1 MKKRINEVRLFGA
14 AIGDIAGSFYEFR
27 HNKDYN
33 CELFPKGCDFTDD
46 TILTAATAQATM
58 TVAVDGTDLFVETYR
73 KWGKMFPSPKGGYG
87 ASFAVW
93 LNEDTKVGY
102 NSLGNGSAMRVA
114 PCAYISPEWNEV
126 LDCATRSAIATH
138 SHWQGIRAAQAVA
151 RCIYLLNHGY
161 GTNLED
167 VIAAMRTEFM
177 YDFPSLDADY
187 ETQQM
192 LYSYSERAEDT
203 VPMAIWCA
211 LSATSFEDA
220 IRRAI
225 ALGGDADT
233 LGAITGS
240 IAECIFEIPDDMLDL
255 AKRKLDK
262 RILDTIYEFNKIYAR

>member
-46 TILTAATAQATM
+46 TILTAATAQAIM
-58 TVAVDGTDLFVETYR
+58 TVAIDDTDLFVETYR
-73 KWGKMFPSPKGGYG
+73 EWGKMFPSPKGGYG

-93 LNEDTKVGY
+93 LNDDTTVGY

-126 LDCATRSAIATH
+126 LDCATRSALATH

-151 RCIYLLNHGY
+151 RCIYLLNIGY
-161 GTNLED
+161 GDTLED
-167 VIAAMRTEFM
+167 VASAIRAEFL
-177 YDFPSLDADY
+177 YEIPSLESDY
-187 ETQQM
+187 EIQQN
-192 LYSYSERAEDT
+192 LYFYSELADET

-240 IAECIFEIPDDMLDL
+240 IAECIFEIPADMLEL
-255 AKRKLDK
+255 AKRKLDN

>member
-27 HNKDYN
+27 HNKNYN

-46 TILTAATAQATM
+46 TILTGATALAM
-58 TVAVDGTDLFVETYR
+58 ITDEDFPMAYKT
-73 KWGKMFPSPKGGYG
+73 WGHLYPQPTGGYG

-93 LNEDTKVGY
+93 LNSDSYVGY

-114 PCAYISPEWNEV
+114 PCAYYSEDINEV
-126 LDCATRSAIATH
+126 LDIASRSALATH
-138 SHWQGIRAAQAVA
+138 SHWDGIRAAQAVA
-151 RCIYLLNHGY
+151 RCIYLLNHHY
-161 GTNLED
+161 SDDYED
-167 VIAAMRTEFM
+167 VAAVIRAEFR
-177 YDFPSLDADY
+177 YDIPVLDADY
-187 ETQQM
+187 ETQQD
-192 LYSYSERAEDT
+192 LYFYSERADET

-233 LGAITGS
+233 IGAITGS
-240 IAECIFEIPDDMLDL
+240 IAECIYEIPADMLEL
-255 AKRKLDK
+255 AKSKLDH
-262 RILDTIYEFNKIYAR
+262 RILNTIYEFNKIYAR